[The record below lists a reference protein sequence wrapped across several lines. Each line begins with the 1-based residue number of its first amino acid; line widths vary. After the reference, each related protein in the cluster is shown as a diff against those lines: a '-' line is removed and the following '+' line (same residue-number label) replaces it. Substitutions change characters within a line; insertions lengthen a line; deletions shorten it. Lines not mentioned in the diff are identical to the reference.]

1 MNFAVLLDD
10 LGHFSIMSITSDNAT
25 LSDIILRRQAV
36 QFLRIIWLKL
46 HARCSLTSMDS
57 LALAAASPA
66 LPPPQLPTWATPRGR
81 ELTESDAAFAAG
93 IALKSL
99 DDLIRADPPWLG
111 CWRDRL
117 ALKSAAVAARMLG
130 RNEEEN
136 AIRDAVLL
144 TAAGDDPGPAGKLFS
159 ATRMLTRRSGTLTT
173 PFVREIAELLGMKW
187 DDNLAS
193 IPDMVDSAHQS
204 GRAGPFAVA
213 DLITAISA
221 VRPDTEVM
229 ALGLADVIL
238 AQKLNWPK
246 PVPLLLPER
255 FGPAFRTIGGRG
267 RVRPG
272 EPAYPKA
279 ICQALVDGV
288 EAALRSAVEIDRRA
302 AQLLAVASKVR
313 TKGAEPVI
321 RRLLM
326 EDAVPASAPGS
337 ELSRWA
343 ANRLFERLESFEAVR
358 ELSGRSSFRI
368 FGL

>member
-1 MNFAVLLDD
+1 M
-10 LGHFSIMSITSDNAT
+10 IMQHYRSFY
-25 LSDIILRRQAV
+25 LSDMPCGLYRYLWHKPRV
-36 QFLRIIWLKL
+36 SSMLL
-46 HARCSLTSMDS
+46 SMDS
-57 LALAAASPA
+57 LALPAPTTKVWSPRLPSWA
-66 LPPPQLPTWATPRGR
+66 LSRGHDIS
-81 ELTESDAAFAAG
+81 ESDATFAAG

-99 DDLIRADPPWLG
+99 DNLIRADPPWLG

-130 RNEEEN
+130 RNEEETG
-136 AIRDAVLL
+136 IRDAVLL
-144 TAAGDDPGPAGKLFS
+144 TSAGDDPGPAGELFM
-159 ATRMLTRRSGTLTT
+159 ATRLLTRRSQMPGTS
-173 PFVREIAELLGMKW
+173 FVEEVATLFSIRW

-193 IPDMVDSAHQS
+193 VTDLIDTAVQAR
-204 GRAGPFAVA
+204 RAAPLAIS

-221 VRPDTEVM
+221 FRPDAEVL
-229 ALGLADVIL
+229 ALGLAELVL

-279 ICQALVDGV
+279 ICLAMFDGV

-302 AQLLAVASKVR
+302 ARLLAVAPKLR
-313 TKGAEPVI
+313 TKGADPVI
-321 RRLLM
+321 RTLLM

-337 ELSRWA
+337 NLSRWA
-343 ANRLFERLESFEAVR
+343 ANRLFDRLENLDVVR